1 MEERGVGGASGGGA
15 GAAAGGGGGGGGGAL
30 AEERPAVVQTLPS
43 PYSKITAPRKPH
55 RCSSGHAS
63 DNSSVL
69 SGELPPAMGKT
80 ALFYHSGGSSGYES
94 MLRDSSENTGST
106 SSAQDS
112 LSEHSSATTSS
123 RRSSKSSKK
132 SRSNTGLQRRRLIP
146 ALTLD
151 SSSSSPSHRSSKQA
165 ITSSSSSSSS
175 PGACWVDGPLGPPA
189 PTNLRGAAATT
200 ETFEIKVYEID
211 DVERLQKRRDKAG
224 NKEVVYVSAKLRL
237 LEHRQQRISE
247 VRAKYQCLKK
257 ELEQTKQYL
266 MLEPH
271 KWTTEFELQQAY
283 EVDSLEYLEALE
295 TVTDKLETRV
305 NFCKA
310 HLMMITCFDV
320 SSRHR

>member
-1 MEERGVGGASGGGA
+1 
-15 GAAAGGGGGGGGGAL
+15 
-30 AEERPAVVQTLPS
+30 
-43 PYSKITAPRKPH
+43 
-55 RCSSGHAS
+55 
-63 DNSSVL
+63 
-69 SGELPPAMGKT
+69 
-80 ALFYHSGGSSGYES
+80 

-165 ITSSSSSSSS
+165 VTSSSSSSSS

-189 PTNLRGAAATT
+189 PSNLRGPAATT

-211 DVERLQKRRDKAG
+211 DVERLQKRNKG
-224 NKEVVYVSAKLRL
+224 GSKEVVYVSAKLRV
-237 LEHRQQRISE
+237 LENRQQRITE

-257 ELEQTKQYL
+257 ELEQTKQHL

-271 KWTTEFELQQAY
+271 KWTSEFEIQPTH

-305 NFCKA
+305 NFCKS

-320 SSRHR
+320 SSRNR